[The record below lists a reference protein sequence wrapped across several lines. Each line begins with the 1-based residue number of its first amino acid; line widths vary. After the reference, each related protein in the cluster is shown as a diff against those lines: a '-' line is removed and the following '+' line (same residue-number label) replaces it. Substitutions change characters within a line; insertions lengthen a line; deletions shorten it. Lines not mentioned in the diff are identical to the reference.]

1 MNSRPKSL
9 YLHIRLPAALPAGI
23 ISESMQERHEN
34 AGRYFDE
41 CARTCAR
48 YYLPWLKSRLA
59 KPLGDACRVLE
70 AGCDKGGNLKP
81 FAEAGCRV
89 TGIDLNAGA
98 LEAAREL
105 FEARGLEGL
114 FLRADILEFTPPRI
128 TFTI

>member
-1 MNSRPKSL
+1 MISRPKSL

-89 TGIDLNAGA
+89 VGIDLNAGA

-105 FEARGLEGL
+105 FEALGLE
-114 FLRADILEFTPPRI
+114 
-128 TFTI
+128 

>member
-1 MNSRPKSL
+1 MISRPKSL

-48 YYLPWLKSRLA
+48 YYLPWLKYRLA

-89 TGIDLNAGA
+89 VGILYVLAISISMSISASFWKQLKDNV
-98 LEAAREL
+98 E
-105 FEARGLEGL
+105 
-114 FLRADILEFTPPRI
+114 
-128 TFTI
+128 

>member
-1 MNSRPKSL
+1 
-9 YLHIRLPAALPAGI
+9 
-23 ISESMQERHEN
+23 MQERHEN

-59 KPLGDACRVLE
+59 KP
-70 AGCDKGGNLKP
+70 
-81 FAEAGCRV
+81 FADAGCRV
-89 TGIDLNAGA
+89 VGIEVNAGA

-105 FEARGLEGL
+105 FEARGLEGV
-114 FLRADILEFTPPRI
+114 FLRADILEFAPPRI

>member
-1 MNSRPKSL
+1 
-9 YLHIRLPAALPAGI
+9 
-23 ISESMQERHEN
+23 MQERHEN

-89 TGIDLNAGA
+89 VGIDLNAGA

-105 FEARGLEGL
+105 FEARGLEGV
-114 FLRADILEFTPPRI
+114 FLRADILEFVPPPESPLRSDYSPRCHR
-128 TFTI
+128 TC